1 MAKQGALTEPVYYI
15 LLSLLTPMHGYGIMQ
30 NVKKLTNGRVNIGA
44 GTLYGAINTLLSKGF
59 IAEYKSDPSKKE
71 YIITEEGRGVLS
83 AELSRLKELVKN
95 GEEIV
100 SFFWGIRND
109 YLHEYY
115 VILAGVDKE
124 YEWYSPNISH
134 LYLLIEEYY
143 QNQDG
148 RIRVIDFTRGGEGYK
163 KTIGCT
169 QRPVFSI
176 IIRNDN

>member
-15 LLSLLTPMHGYGIMQ
+15 LLSLLTPMHGYGMHGYGIMQ

-95 GEEIV
+95 GEEI
-100 SFFWGIRND
+100 
-109 YLHEYY
+109 L
-115 VILAGVDKE
+115 
-124 YEWYSPNISH
+124 
-134 LYLLIEEYY
+134 
-143 QNQDG
+143 
-148 RIRVIDFTRGGEGYK
+148 EG
-163 KTIGCT
+163 T
-169 QRPVFSI
+169 
-176 IIRNDN
+176 NE

>member
-71 YIITEEGRGVLS
+71 YIITEEGLGVLS

-95 GEEIV
+95 GEEI
-100 SFFWGIRND
+100 
-109 YLHEYY
+109 L
-115 VILAGVDKE
+115 
-124 YEWYSPNISH
+124 
-134 LYLLIEEYY
+134 
-143 QNQDG
+143 
-148 RIRVIDFTRGGEGYK
+148 EG
-163 KTIGCT
+163 T
-169 QRPVFSI
+169 
-176 IIRNDN
+176 NE